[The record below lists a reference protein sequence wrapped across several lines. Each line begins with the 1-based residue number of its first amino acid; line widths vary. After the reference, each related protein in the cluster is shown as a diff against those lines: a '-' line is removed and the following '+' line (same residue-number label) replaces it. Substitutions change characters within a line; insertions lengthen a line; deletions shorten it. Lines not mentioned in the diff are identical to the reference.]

1 MESALTGEWK
11 EKLGNRGFFSK
22 LGKSLLNHFPPKSA
36 DQNEQQADDFY
47 SDDEE
52 SNIDTIAD
60 TAPPFPDELSFE
72 EARVAFSRKGKSA
85 LNTPRPVRNLVGD
98 STTWRQDE
106 WPNAA
111 GSSLPRTP
119 VGQPRIYPDLSAVV
133 GTAEPPADDQP
144 VDPGP
149 SIPITRSRT
158 RRVTGVQPVR
168 ASARLKARA
177 AQTLP
182 PTAAAAVDENYLNLV
197 DEAESSEEDDDF
209 GSTKS
214 HIDPETDEGNAD
226 IEARIEAELKG
237 KETVAPTTGRQPPSF
252 LKYSSTPLGKPQNL
266 YIQPL
271 ANKQ

>member
-1 MESALTGEWK
+1 
-11 EKLGNRGFFSK
+11 
-22 LGKSLLNHFPPKSA
+22 
-36 DQNEQQADDFY
+36 
-47 SDDEE
+47 
-52 SNIDTIAD
+52 
-60 TAPPFPDELSFE
+60 
-72 EARVAFSRKGKSA
+72 
-85 LNTPRPVRNLVGD
+85 
-98 STTWRQDE
+98 
-106 WPNAA
+106 
-111 GSSLPRTP
+111 
-119 VGQPRIYPDLSAVV
+119 
-133 GTAEPPADDQP
+133 
-144 VDPGP
+144 
-149 SIPITRSRT
+149 
-158 RRVTGVQPVR
+158 VQPVR